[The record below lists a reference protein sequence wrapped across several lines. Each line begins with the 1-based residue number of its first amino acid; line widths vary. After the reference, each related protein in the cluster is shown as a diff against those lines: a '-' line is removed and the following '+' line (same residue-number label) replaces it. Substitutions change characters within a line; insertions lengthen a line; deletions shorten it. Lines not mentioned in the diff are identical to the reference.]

1 MWCQLVNVSYWCYND
16 TKERYI
22 MRKRFTFRID
32 EDLYN
37 KIQEIAD
44 KEHRSVTAQIIVIVE
59 DYLKSHQDVS
69 EEQQSPKN

>member
-1 MWCQLVNVSYWCYND
+1 MWCQLVNVSFWCYND
-16 TKERYI
+16 TEKRYI

>member
-1 MWCQLVNVSYWCYND
+1 
-16 TKERYI
+16 

-44 KEHRSVTAQIIVIVE
+44 KEHRSVTAQIIVILE

-69 EEQQSPKN
+69 KEQQSPKN

>member
-1 MWCQLVNVSYWCYND
+1 
-16 TKERYI
+16 

-59 DYLKSHQDVS
+59 SYLKSLEDD
-69 EEQQSPKN
+69 K